1 MKEIAIISGKGGTGK
16 TCISAAFS
24 RFVESV
30 VMIDADVDAANQHI
44 LLQPDNYIEEEYV
57 GGEFAKIDYN
67 KCIACGL
74 CASYCRFD
82 AITQEK
88 GKVLIE
94 EAACEGCKLCMRV
107 CPSSAISMQEDHES
121 RWYAGKIKNGV
132 LFHARLAPG
141 MDNSGKLV
149 SLLRAEAKNYA
160 KTHNEELILIDGS
173 PGVGCP
179 VISTIT
185 GVNEVVIVVEATQS
199 ALHDLKR
206 AVEISRE
213 FKHIPKV
220 IINKYSLN
228 EEISTEIEHWC
239 TENGLKVIGKI
250 PFDLVFHEALQAR
263 MPIPDFAEKSE
274 INSLL
279 FDIWQQI
286 YL

>member
-16 TCISAAFS
+16 TSISAAFS
-24 RFVESV
+24 RFANSV

-44 LLQPDNYIEEEYV
+44 ILRPENFSENEYT
-57 GGEFAKIDYN
+57 GGEYAKINY
-67 KCIACGL
+67 KSCIACGL

-82 AITQEK
+82 AIRQEK
-88 GKVLIE
+88 ATMIIE
-94 EAACEGCKLCMRV
+94 ETSCEGCKLCVHV
-107 CPSSAISMQEDHES
+107 CPANSITMEEDRES
-121 RWYAGKIKNGV
+121 HWYAGKIKNGV

-149 SLLRAEAKNYA
+149 SLLRSEAKDYA
-160 KTHNEELILIDGS
+160 KANNEGLILIDGS

-185 GVNEVVIVVEATQS
+185 GVDKVVIVVEATQS

-213 FKHIPKV
+213 FHHTPDV
-220 IINKYSLN
+220 IINKFSLN
-228 EEISTEIEHWC
+228 EIISTEIENWC
-239 TENGLKVIGKI
+239 TNNGLKVIGKI
-250 PFDLVFHEALQAR
+250 PFDPVFHEAVQAR

-274 INSLL
+274 VNSLL
-279 FDIWQQI
+279 FKIWNQI
-286 YL
+286 M

>member
-16 TCISAAFS
+16 TSISAAFS
-24 RFVESV
+24 RFVDSV

-44 LLQPDNYIEEEYV
+44 VLQPDNFIEEEYV
-57 GGEFAKIDYN
+57 GGEYAKIDYN
-67 KCIACGL
+67 SCISCAL

-82 AITQEK
+82 AIKQVK
-88 GKVLIE
+88 GKVIIE
-94 EAACEGCKLCMRV
+94 ESACEGCKLCTRV
-107 CPSSAISMQEDHES
+107 CPSSAISMAEDYES
-121 RWYAGKIKNGV
+121 RWYAGNIKNGV

-149 SLLRAEAKNYA
+149 SLLRHEAKEYA
-160 KTHNEELILIDGS
+160 KSHKEDLILIDGS

-185 GVNEVVIVVEATQS
+185 GVDKVIIVVEATQS

-213 FKHIPKV
+213 FKHTPDV

-228 EEISTEIEHWC
+228 EIVSTEIEQWC
-239 TENGLKVIGKI
+239 TDNELKVIGKI
-250 PFDLVFHEALQAR
+250 PYDNIFHKAVQDR
-263 MPIPDFAEKSE
+263 KPIPGFAENSE

-286 YL
+286 YQ